1 MSVDKAVDKD
11 KDMKYG
17 KGQDGV
23 SIITIQICEIVEKL
37 FFLHLIWN
45 TLKCPRTISPVWMEL
60 KYFEGYKCTL
70 GWLQV
75 VLMSC
80 DIDVVLVK
88 HS

>member
-37 FFLHLIWN
+37 FFSSSNLEHFEVSLYNI
-45 TLKCPRTISPVWMEL
+45 TCMEL
-60 KYFEGYKCTL
+60 KYFEGYKCAL

-80 DIDVVLVK
+80 DIGVVLVK

>member
-37 FFLHLIWN
+37 FFFI
-45 TLKCPRTISPVWMEL
+45 
-60 KYFEGYKCTL
+60 
-70 GWLQV
+70 
-75 VLMSC
+75 
-80 DIDVVLVK
+80 
-88 HS
+88 

>member
-1 MSVDKAVDKD
+1 MSVDEAVDKD
-11 KDMKYG
+11 EDMNYR
-17 KGQDGV
+17 KGQDGIC
-23 SIITIQICEIVEKL
+23 IITFQISEIVEKL
-37 FFLHLIWN
+37 FSSSNLEHFEV
-45 TLKCPRTISPVWMEL
+45 SPYNITWMEL

-80 DIDVVLVK
+80 DIGVVLAK

>member
-1 MSVDKAVDKD
+1 MSVDKAVDKV
-11 KDMKYG
+11 KDMKYR

-23 SIITIQICEIVEKL
+23 SIITFQICEIVEKL
-37 FFLHLIWN
+37 FSSSNLEHFEV
-45 TLKCPRTISPVWMEL
+45 SPYNITWMEL

-80 DIDVVLVK
+80 DIGVVLVK